1 MPALWRVLPLAVAGW
16 GLQGCSV
23 FSPAP
28 LWELAKLTGGLA
40 AVAGQ
45 TRPGQVSHAVSHPH
59 AAFSDLC
66 IELNPRT
73 QVPDVVPALQSAL
86 SRHRIESRVYDS
98 PVVGA
103 RCQVWLRYSA
113 QLQWG
118 SRWPSDEQRPYMGA
132 AALTLQSASGQV
144 LASSRYEPVAG
155 NSDSQWASTHDK
167 LYAAV
172 GALVSRAGQS
182 SPNALP

>member
-1 MPALWRVLPLAVAGW
+1 MTASWRWLGLALAGW
-16 GLQGCSV
+16 GLQGCSIL
-23 FSPAP
+23 SPAP

-45 TRPGQVSHAVSHPH
+45 TRPGQATDTVSHAH

-73 QVPDVVPALQSAL
+73 QVPDVVPALQIAL
-86 SRHRIESRVYDS
+86 TGHRIESRVYDS
-98 PVVGA
+98 PMAGA

-118 SRWPSDEQRPYMGA
+118 SRWPSDEPRAYMSA
-132 AALTLQSASGQV
+132 AALTLQDASGQV
-144 LASSRYEPVAG
+144 LASSRYEPDAAG
-155 NSDSQWASTHDK
+155 QDSRWASTHDK
-167 LYAAV
+167 LHAAV
-172 GALVSRAGQS
+172 GALVARAGQPV
-182 SPNALP
+182 PNPTP